1 MIRDHLRSNLIGYI
15 ALFCFAMSGTAT
27 ALDGSDTVFN
37 DDIVNGHVKTNEISN
52 SNGVRSA
59 DVRDDTLDGGGLA
72 PADLA
77 ADSVGSSELA
87 TDAVG
92 NAELLGGSVG
102 TFEIAA
108 LGVLGR
114 NIGVD
119 EITSGKIANDAVN
132 SNELATDSVD
142 RLEISQDAV
151 GVVEIATGGVGAAE
165 VTDGSLGAIDFDSV
179 IEREGGI
186 GVIEDATARDGNWA
200 MDSETVECDPS
211 EDMLS
216 VTIDWTDAGQDDGQ
230 AEKALGDVP
239 EIERDGIDSATVV
252 GTADV
257 GGGPL
262 DTATFVP
269 VATCLAP

>member
-1 MIRDHLRSNLIGYI
+1 MIREHLRSNVVGYV
-15 ALFCFAMSGTAT
+15 ALFVALSGTAI
-27 ALDGSDTVFN
+27 ALPGQDTVSSGDIIDGQVKTDDISDT
-37 DDIVNGHVKTNEISN
+37 
-52 SNGVRSA
+52 NGVRST
-59 DVRDDTLDGGGLA
+59 DVRDDTLGGGGLA

-77 ADSVGSSELA
+77 PDSVGSSELA
-87 TDAVG
+87 TDSVG

-102 TFEIAA
+102 TNEIAVNGI
-108 LGVLGR
+108 LSR
-114 NIGVD
+114 NIGSD
-119 EITSGKIANDAVN
+119 EVFSRNIANEAVN

-151 GVVEIATGGVGAAE
+151 GVAEIATGGVGAGE
-165 VTDGSLGAIDFDSV
+165 VADGSLGAIDVDSIV
-179 IEREGGI
+179 ERQGGI

-200 MDSETVECDPS
+200 MDTETVECDPS

-216 VTIDWTDAGQDDGQ
+216 VTIDWTDAGQDFGQ

-239 EIERDGIDSATVV
+239 EIEREGIDSATVV

-257 GGGPL
+257 GGGSL
-262 DTATFVP
+262 DKATFVP

>member
-1 MIRDHLRSNLIGYI
+1 MIRDHLRSNVVGYI
-15 ALFCFAMSGTAT
+15 ALFVAMSGTAA
-27 ALDGSDTVFN
+27 ALDGSNTVFS
-37 DDIVNGHVKTNEISN
+37 DDIVNGQVKTNDISN

-59 DVRDDTLDGGGLA
+59 DVRDDTLEDGGLA

-77 ADSVGSSELA
+77 PNSVGSSELA

-92 NAELLGGSVG
+92 NAEILGGAVG
-102 TFEIAA
+102 TNEIAA

-114 NIGVD
+114 NIGTD
-119 EITSGKIANDAVN
+119 EVLSRHIANDAVN

-151 GVVEIATGGVGAAE
+151 GAAEIATGGVGAAE
-165 VTDGSLGAIDFDSV
+165 VTDGSLGAIDVDSIV
-179 IEREGGI
+179 ERQGGI
-186 GVIEDATARDGNWA
+186 GVIEDTTARDGNWS
-200 MDSETVECDPS
+200 MDSETVECAAN

-216 VTIDWTDAGQDDGQ
+216 VTIDWTDAGQDFGQ

-239 EIERDGIDSATVV
+239 EIERNGIDSARVV

-257 GGGPL
+257 GGGSL
-262 DTATFVP
+262 DPATFVP
-269 VATCLAP
+269 IATCLAP